1 MKNKLT
7 IIFAFI
13 FMLIFYACSAST
25 GGRYSNDEGKNE
37 KNETTT
43 KKPNSEVKEDF
54 DFTPYRTKLD
64 IPKKKLNFPASSKNQ
79 DVWYGYEEKNI
90 DTLLSSKRII
100 AKVSG
105 YRVLV
110 ATTDNLEEADSMR
123 SNIYFKTTQKQV
135 YITFDPPF
143 YKVSVGDF
151 KDYSNAN
158 NLSFKLKQM
167 GYAEARVVSDSVN
180 VFEQ

>member
-1 MKNKLT
+1 MKKKLT
-7 IIFAFI
+7 IFAVFI
-13 FMLIFYACSAST
+13 CLLVFYSCSAST
-25 GGRYSNDEGKNE
+25 GGRYSNDEGKKD

-43 KKPNSEVKEDF
+43 KKPNEETKEDF

-64 IPKKKLNFPASSKNQ
+64 IPEKKLNFPASSKNL
-79 DVWYGYEEKNI
+79 DVWYGYEEKNP
-90 DTLLSSKRII
+90 DTLSSSQKII
-100 AKVSG
+100 NKVSG

-110 ATTDNLEEADSMR
+110 IATDNLEEADSMR
-123 SNIYFKTTQKQV
+123 SNIYFKTAQKQV
-135 YITFDPPF
+135 YISFDPPF

-151 KDYSNAN
+151 KDYTNAN

-167 GYAEARVVSDSVN
+167 GYSEARVVSDSIN

>member
-1 MKNKLT
+1 MKKKLT
-7 IIFAFI
+7 TILPLICMFI
-13 FMLIFYACSAST
+13 LYSCSAST
-25 GGRYSNDEGKNE
+25 GGRYSNDEGTKE

-43 KKPNSEVKEDF
+43 KKPVNEVKEDF

-64 IPKKKLNFPASSKNQ
+64 IPEKKLDFPTSSKNP
-79 DVWYGYEEKNI
+79 DIWYGYEEKTP
-90 DTLLSSKRII
+90 DSLSQQKIISK
-100 AKVSG
+100 ASG

-110 ATTDNLEEADSMR
+110 FTTDNLAEADSLR
-123 SNIYFKTTQKQV
+123 SKLYFKTTQKQV
-135 YITFDPPF
+135 YISFDPPF

-167 GYAEARVVSDSVN
+167 GYGESRVVTDSIN
-180 VFEQ
+180 VYEQ

>member
-1 MKNKLT
+1 MKKKLT
-7 IIFAFI
+7 TTALFI
-13 FMLIFYACSAST
+13 CMLIFYGCSAST
-25 GGRYSNDEGKNE
+25 GGRYSSDENNNDKNA
-37 KNETTT
+37 TT
-43 KKPNSEVKEDF
+43 KKSNSEVKEDF
-54 DFTPYRTKLD
+54 DFTPYKTKLD
-64 IPKKKLNFPASSKNQ
+64 IPEKKLNFPASSKNP

-90 DTLLSSKRII
+90 DTLSSSQKIV

-110 ATTDNLEEADSMR
+110 ITTDNLEEADSMR

-151 KDYSNAN
+151 KDYANAN

-167 GYAEARVVSDSVN
+167 GYAETRVVSDSIN

>member
-1 MKNKLT
+1 MKKKLT
-7 IIFAFI
+7 TIALFI
-13 FMLIFYACSAST
+13 CMLVFYSCSAST
-25 GGRYSNDEGKNE
+25 GGRYSSDEKDA
-37 KNETTT
+37 KT
-43 KKPNSEVKEDF
+43 KEPNAEVKEDF

-64 IPKKKLNFPASSKNQ
+64 IPEKKLNFPSSSKNP
-79 DVWYGYEEKNI
+79 DVWYGYEEKST
-90 DTLLSSKRII
+90 DTLSSSKKLVT
-100 AKVSG
+100 KVSG

-110 ATTDNLEEADSMR
+110 ITTDNLEEADSMR
-123 SNIYFKTTQKQV
+123 SNIYFNTTQKQV

-167 GYAEARVVSDSVN
+167 GYAESRVVTDSIN
-180 VFEQ
+180 VYEQ

>member
-1 MKNKLT
+1 MKKKLIIIAAFICM
-7 IIFAFI
+7 IIF
-13 FMLIFYACSAST
+13 YSCSAST

-37 KNETTT
+37 KNEPT
-43 KKPNSEVKEDF
+43 KKSNSEVKEDF

-64 IPKKKLNFPASSKNQ
+64 IPEKKLNFPAASKNP
-79 DVWYGYEEKNI
+79 DVWYGYEEKNL
-90 DTLLSSKRII
+90 DTLASSKKII
-100 AKVSG
+100 SKVSG

-110 ATTDNLEEADSMR
+110 IATDNLQEADSMR
-123 SNIYFKTTQKQV
+123 SDIYFKTAQKQV
-135 YITFDPPF
+135 YISFDPPF

-167 GYAEARVVSDSVN
+167 GYSEARVVSDSVN